1 VNHAHPG
8 RPAPAGHGTTSAAR
22 LFALLLLASL
32 AFGLV
37 ARTLNLDV
45 KPYWLD
51 ESYTLLRSSGHT
63 AAEASRQLWQGQ
75 VIPVAA
81 LLRYQH
87 PSPRD
92 GGPAGTI
99 AGLAREEPQLPPLY
113 FLLARTWQ
121 QWFGAS
127 KPSVRSLSV
136 IGSLLVFPS
145 LSWLCRELF
154 SSTKVAWMAMAL
166 VAVSPIHLRYA
177 QESRPYSLWSALA
190 LLCCAALLRA
200 MRKTTPSSW
209 VSYSLLTT
217 LALSCHLFTVPMLLA
232 HGLVVAVVERGR
244 LTRRSLAFFL
254 SLLVSLGAFL
264 PWLRTV
270 WHQRDV
276 IRQTTEHASRY
287 LPWGELLQF
296 WALAVQ
302 RIFVAGPV
310 ASRFLL
316 ISVAVA
322 LVCLCSYSI
331 LFLIR
336 NAPRR
341 SWLFLLILMACMALP
356 LLIADLTMGG
366 RRSTNERYFLLLYL
380 VLQIAVAFLLATR
393 IEAEQA
399 QEWEQVGTRLR
410 FTPWKALAASLLL
423 AGAFSCG
430 LSVQAGTWWG
440 WSSFDIEIAELI
452 NRHPHPLVITDRSF
466 GAITPLAH
474 ELQPPT
480 RLLLLSEAGTLRL
493 PEGEATAFL
502 YNPSATLLAKASSLG
517 WQPKP
522 LYRFNDSLTHLE
534 ITLYQLSAPT

>member
-1 VNHAHPG
+1 
-8 RPAPAGHGTTSAAR
+8 
-22 LFALLLLASL
+22 LFTLLLLTSL

-37 ARTLNLDV
+37 ARTLNLDA

-63 AAEASRQLWQGQ
+63 AAEARKELWQGQ

-113 FLLARTWQ
+113 FLLARKWQ

-136 IGSLLVFPS
+136 IGSLLAFPS
-145 LSWLCRELF
+145 LYWLCRELF
-154 SSTKVAWMAMAL
+154 SSPAVAWMAMAL

-190 LLCCAALLRA
+190 LLCCAALLHA

-209 VSYSLLTT
+209 ASYSLLTT
-217 LALSCHLFTVPMLLA
+217 LALTCHLFTVPMLLA
-232 HGLVVAVVERGR
+232 HGLVVAAEERGR
-244 LTRRSLAFFL
+244 LTRRSLAFLL
-254 SLLVSLGAFL
+254 SLFVSLGAFL

-270 WHQRDV
+270 WQQRDV
-276 IRQTTEHASRY
+276 MRQTTEHASRS

-296 WALAVQ
+296 WTLALQ

-316 ISVAVA
+316 ISIAVA
-322 LVCLCSYSI
+322 LACLCCYSI

-341 SWLFLLILMACMALP
+341 SWLFLLILMGCMALP

-393 IEAEQA
+393 IESEQA
-399 QEWEQVGTRLR
+399 QAQKGERAGSKFH
-410 FTPWKALAASLLL
+410 FTPWKPLAASLLL
-423 AGAFSCG
+423 AGALSCG

-440 WSSFDIEIAELI
+440 WSSFDIEIARLI
-452 NRHPHPLVITDRSF
+452 NRHPHPLVITDGSF

-474 ELQPPT
+474 ELNPPT

-493 PEGEATAFL
+493 PEGKATAFL
-502 YNPSATLLAKASSLG
+502 YNPSASLLAKAKSLG
-517 WQPKP
+517 WQPKS
-522 LYRFNDSLTHLE
+522 LYRFKDSLTHLE